1 MRGLRI
7 LPRSKRL
14 LSASYA
20 PLSGDMRE
28 TKRGLRSPANSAC
41 LRSGAVKPRSCPNSR
56 AKGNE
61 TGGGRELSQVENYFA
76 SIAVTG
82 ILGLPACKEASNSNT
97 TQPASAAAESEALGC
112 HCACVEGGWGGA
124 EE

>member
-1 MRGLRI
+1 M
-7 LPRSKRL
+7 
-14 LSASYA
+14 
-20 PLSGDMRE
+20 
-28 TKRGLRSPANSAC
+28 
-41 LRSGAVKPRSCPNSR
+41 
-56 AKGNE
+56 
-61 TGGGRELSQVENYFA
+61 ENYFA